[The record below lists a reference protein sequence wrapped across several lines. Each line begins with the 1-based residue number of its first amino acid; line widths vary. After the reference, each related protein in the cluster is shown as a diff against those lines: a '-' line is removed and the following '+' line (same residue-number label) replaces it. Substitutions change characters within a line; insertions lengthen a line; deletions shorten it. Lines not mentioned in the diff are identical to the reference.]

1 MYQGMFLIIAMLGI
15 VMLII
20 AVKTNSGLILNF
32 VFRSIS
38 GSLLIFAINTWLEME
53 GYTLAIGLNLGT
65 VLTSGILGFPGLIL
79 LWGIKFYSML

>member
-53 GYTLAIGLNLGT
+53 GYSLAIGLNLGT